1 MKPTIGIRPIID
13 GRWGGIREGLEEQT
27 RKMAQN
33 AKKLIES
40 NLFYTDGTPVQ
51 VVVFDGTIGGGAEAA
66 RCKEFFDTQN
76 VVGTLSVTPCWCY
89 GSETIDLDPYTV
101 KAVWG
106 LNATERPG
114 AVYLAAAMAIHAQRG
129 LPAFAIY
136 GKDVQDKDDYNI
148 PNDVAEKILRF
159 AKAAIAVGSMRNK
172 AYVGLGSVS
181 MGIGGS
187 FLDGNLM
194 QKYFGIRAEWVDMS
208 EINRR
213 ITLGIYD
220 KDEYA
225 KELKWH

>member
-106 LNATERPG
+106 LNATALSTDSTEYMNFLLIVLIDYRRFFGLSGRIWPSMM
-114 AVYLAAAMAIHAQRG
+114 AAC
-129 LPAFAIY
+129 L
-136 GKDVQDKDDYNI
+136 
-148 PNDVAEKILRF
+148 
-159 AKAAIAVGSMRNK
+159 
-172 AYVGLGSVS
+172 
-181 MGIGGS
+181 
-187 FLDGNLM
+187 
-194 QKYFGIRAEWVDMS
+194 
-208 EINRR
+208 
-213 ITLGIYD
+213 
-220 KDEYA
+220 
-225 KELKWH
+225 